1 MYKTKR
7 TEKLF
12 RFAEKHR
19 TADTERNFSKQ
30 WTFGFFIGWR
40 RWMEEKERKTAIV
53 CMCAAREQF
62 NIISQHTFSTF
73 HSIADSE
80 TILPFCVGCAHCS
93 STATTA
99 CFHPFLADIDKTD
112 KKHKNIMKQLVSATN
127 LQHPANRRTKS
138 VVDMANMPTRQLC
151 NCVHKHMAN
160 GRQNRC
166 RLAKEWIIWIVFV
179 DCVRVPAINFGFNEP
194 KTLAYRSKIFVHWA
208 AVGAV
213 GDR

>member
-19 TADTERNFSKQ
+19 TADTERNLCKQ
-30 WTFGFFIGWR
+30 WTFCLAFSLDGGDEWKR
-40 RWMEEKERKTAIV
+40 ERETAIV

-93 STATTA
+93 STTTTA
-99 CFHPFLADIDKTD
+99 CFHPFFADIDKTD

-127 LQHPANRRTKS
+127 RDAMQSTTPSQQTNQKRRYGKHADTATLQLRAQAHGERATKS
-138 VVDMANMPTRQLC
+138 MSSSQRMNYMDCFSRLC
-151 NCVHKHMAN
+151 S
-160 GRQNRC
+160 R
-166 RLAKEWIIWIVFV
+166 
-179 DCVRVPAINFGFNEP
+179 
-194 KTLAYRSKIFVHWA
+194 T
-208 AVGAV
+208 
-213 GDR
+213 GDKFRF